1 MRIFS
6 TLSAA
11 FWTLVLGIIA
21 MFAFF
26 LALGAV
32 KPSEVTGVTFA
43 VGGLLVLWLAHAT
56 WVTRRRTGDRDMENA
71 RARERRGF

>member
-6 TLSAA
+6 TLSAL

-26 LALGAV
+26 VALGAV
-32 KPSEVTGVTFA
+32 KPEEVSGITFA

-56 WVTRRRTGDRDMENA
+56 WVTRRRSSDRDLEAA

>member
-26 LALGAV
+26 VALGAV
-32 KPSEVTGVTFA
+32 KPDEVTGVTFA

-56 WVTRRRTGDRDMENA
+56 WVTRRRGSDRDMESA